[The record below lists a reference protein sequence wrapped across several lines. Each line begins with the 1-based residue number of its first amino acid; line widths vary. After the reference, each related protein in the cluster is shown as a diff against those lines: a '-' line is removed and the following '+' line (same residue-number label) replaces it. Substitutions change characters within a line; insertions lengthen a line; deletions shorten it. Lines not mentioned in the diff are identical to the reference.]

1 MSGLLVAAVLSF
13 AAQLAL
19 QAPGLWWFMAA
30 ARPYLVVLVAAATRF
45 GPFGVAW
52 FGLALGLTADL
63 LDDAIVGPRGIAG
76 AGAGLVV
83 AVMVRRFE
91 LAGPLVWIG
100 GTALATVTNDLVFR
114 LVVASLGAS
123 PSWSWV
129 GSLATL
135 VANGAVSLA
144 VAAVAALRRRLTS
157 PERRRRK
164 VLKRL

>member
-1 MSGLLVAAVLSF
+1 MTGLLVAAVLSF

-30 ARPYLVVLVAAATRF
+30 ARPYLVVLVASSTRF

-52 FGLALGLTADL
+52 FGLALGLVADL

-76 AGAGLVV
+76 AVAGLAV
-83 AVMVRRFE
+83 AVVVRRFE
-91 LAGPLVWIG
+91 LEGPLFWIG
-100 GTALATVTNDLVFR
+100 GTALATAANDLAFR
-114 LVVASLGAS
+114 VVVASLGVS

-129 GSLATL
+129 GSLATV
-135 VANGAVSLA
+135 VATGAVALA
-144 VAAVAALRRRLTS
+144 VAAGAAVRRKLLS
-157 PERRRRK
+157 PEHRRRK